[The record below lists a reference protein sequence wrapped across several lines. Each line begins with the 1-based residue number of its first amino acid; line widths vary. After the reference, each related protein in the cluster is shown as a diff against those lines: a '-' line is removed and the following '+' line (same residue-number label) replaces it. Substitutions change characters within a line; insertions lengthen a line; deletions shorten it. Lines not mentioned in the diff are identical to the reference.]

1 MHMAEKEQAGP
12 QLYALLIGIDC
23 YLPLKPSDTPNP
35 MNLRGCV
42 GDINRA
48 EEFLS
53 TRLSLA
59 ANHILKLTATT
70 DVCATQPAEP
80 PDKWP
85 TRENIVNAFRWL
97 DEVAAPGDQIYVH
110 YSGHGGRVRTPPRFQ
125 HLKWGGDMDEVLVP
139 TDYSLTEDNFLR
151 DFELA
156 HILRG
161 YVDRQLNVTVVL
173 DSCHSGGA
181 TRGEPAFTGLEQNG
195 IAVRTIEEVRDT
207 LPPPRIPVASDAE
220 LAATWQALAAKPT
233 RDFHVGNAWQ
243 LEPEGYL
250 LLAACR
256 ASEYAY
262 EQAFDGTQHS
272 GALTYWL
279 LDSLER
285 LGADVSAKTLYDRVL
300 AKVHSYFRQQT
311 PQLQGVT
318 DRAFFGPGR
327 ANTPAWVNV
336 LQVAEAA
343 DEVELNV
350 GQAQGVS
357 RDARFAIYPRGET
370 DFTRVERRRA
380 LASIKTLGA
389 TSSRATIIERFS
401 AEAVEQGDQAVLL
414 ESGQPNVRRTL
425 RVVAPAAGHAPT
437 ELATALQ
444 DVEHNITRRG
454 GSFLQSAA
462 DGERADFL
470 VSINERGE
478 FVVGDASGTPFPHL
492 RPTLNVADV
501 SAPFYLVE
509 RLVHLAKYLNVHELD
524 NCDPFSPLRRTLS
537 AELLGVQADYV
548 MGDKPAPQPLAQGA
562 RLKTGEWTFLKISNS
577 SSQVLNVTVLD
588 LRPNWSIG
596 QLYPAGAAF
605 YEPLDPGR
613 SVELPLRASLPQ
625 GYDEGRDVLKVMGT
639 VGPSN
644 FRWLELSALDEPDKG
659 RTGWRG
665 SSATPL
671 DEFLAA
677 FMNDGSGFRD
687 LIVEANASHEW
698 TTVQVEIDVRS
709 GGGKN

>member
-1 MHMAEKEQAGP
+1 MAEKDQAEP
-12 QLYALLIGIDC
+12 NLYALLIGIDC

-35 MNLRGCV
+35 MNLHGCV
-42 GDINRA
+42 SDINRT
-48 EEFLS
+48 EGFLR
-53 TRLSLA
+53 TQLGLA
-59 ANHILKLTATT
+59 DDHILKLTAT
-70 DVCATQPAEP
+70 DAGAGQPVEP

-85 TRENIVNAFRWL
+85 SRENIVNAFRWL
-97 DEVAAPGDQIYVH
+97 DKVAAPGDQIYVH

-125 HLKWGGDMDEVLVP
+125 HLKWGADMDEVLVP

-161 YVDRQLNVTVVL
+161 YVNRQLIVTVVL

-181 TRGEPAFTGLEQNG
+181 ARSESALAGLEQNG
-195 IAVRTIEEVRDT
+195 VAVRTIDEVRAV
-207 LPPPRIPVASDAE
+207 LPPPRILVASDEE
-220 LAATWQALAAKPT
+220 LAATCQTLASKPT
-233 RDFHVGNAWQ
+233 RDFDVGNVWQ

-262 EQAFDGTQHS
+262 EQAFDGAGHS

-285 LGADVSAKTLYDRVL
+285 LGTDVPAKTLYDRVL
-300 AKVHSYFRQQT
+300 AKVHSYFRRQT

-318 DRAFFGPGR
+318 DRALFGVKR
-327 ANTPAWVNV
+327 ARLPNWVNV
-336 LQVAEAA
+336 LQMSEAD

-357 RDARFAIYPRGET
+357 LGARFAIYPRGET
-370 DFTRVERRRA
+370 DLTRVERRRA
-380 LASIKTLGA
+380 LASIKTVGA
-389 TSSRATIIERFS
+389 TSSRARVERLRD
-401 AEAVEQGDQAVLL
+401 EAVEQGDQAVLL
-414 ESGQPNVRRTL
+414 GAGRPNLRRTL
-425 RVVAPAAGHAPT
+425 RLVAPEAGHAPA
-437 ELATALQ
+437 ELAAALR
-444 DVEHNITRRG
+444 DVEHNVTRRS
-454 GSFLQSAA
+454 GSFLQLATA
-462 DGERADFL
+462 GQRADFL
-470 VSINERGE
+470 VTINERGE
-478 FVVGDASGTPFPHL
+478 FLIGDASGTPLPHL
-492 RPTLNVADV
+492 RPALNVIDV

-524 NCDPFSPLRRTLS
+524 NCDPFSPLRGTFS
-537 AELLGVQADYV
+537 AELLGVQTDYV
-548 MGDKPAPQPLAQGA
+548 MGDKLAPQPLAQGTP
-562 RLKTGEWTFLKISNS
+562 LKTGEWTFLKISNNS
-577 SSQVLNVTVLD
+577 AQVLNVTVLD
-588 LRPNWSIG
+588 LRPNWSIS

-605 YEPLDPGR
+605 YESLDPGR
-613 SVELPLRASLPQ
+613 SIELPLRANLLQ

-644 FRWLELSALDEPDKG
+644 FRWLELPALDEPDKG
-659 RTGWRG
+659 RTEWRG
-665 SSATPL
+665 SPASPL

-687 LIVEANASHEW
+687 LIVETNASHEW
-698 TTVQVEIDVRS
+698 TTVQVEIDVHRQD
-709 GGGKN
+709 

>member
-1 MHMAEKEQAGP
+1 MAEKEQAGP
-12 QLYALLIGIDC
+12 NLYALLIGIDC
-23 YLPLKPSDTPNP
+23 YLPLVPSDTPNP

-42 GDINRA
+42 SDINRA
-48 EEFLS
+48 EDFLR
-53 TRLSLA
+53 TRLNLA
-59 ANHILKLTATT
+59 ADHILKLTAT
-70 DVCATQPAEP
+70 DVGTTQPPEP

-85 TRENIVNAFRWL
+85 TRENIINAFRWL
-97 DEVAAPGDQIYVH
+97 DKVVAPGDQIYTH
-110 YSGHGGRVRTPPRFQ
+110 YSGHGGRVRTPSRFR

-139 TDYSLTEDNFLR
+139 TDYNLTEDNFLR

-161 YVDRQLNVTVVL
+161 YVERQLNVTVVL

-181 TRGEPAFTGLEQNG
+181 TRSEAAFAGLNQNG
-195 IAVRTIEEVRDT
+195 IAVRTIGEVRDT
-207 LPPPRIPVASDAE
+207 LPPPRTPVASDAE
-220 LAATWQALAAKPT
+220 LAVDCQALATKPT
-233 RDFHVGNAWQ
+233 RDFQVGNAWQ

-262 EQAFDGTQHS
+262 EQVFDGEGKS

-285 LGADVSAKTLYDRVL
+285 LGADVPAKTLYDRVL
-300 AKVHSYFRQQT
+300 AKVHSYFRRQT

-318 DRAFFGPGR
+318 DRALFGAGR
-327 ANTPAWVNV
+327 ASTRDWVNV

-370 DFTRVERRRA
+370 DFTRVERRLA

-389 TSSRATIIERFS
+389 TSSRATIIERLRV
-401 AEAVEQGDQAVLL
+401 EAVEQGDLAVLL
-414 ESGQPNVRRTL
+414 ESGRPNVRRTL
-425 RVVAPAAGHAPT
+425 RLVTPAAGHAPA
-437 ELATALQ
+437 ELTAALQ

-454 GSFLQSAA
+454 GSFLQLAA
-462 DGERADFL
+462 GGERADFL
-470 VSINERGE
+470 VSVNERGE
-478 FVVGDASGTPFPHL
+478 FVVGDTSGTPFPHL
-492 RPTLNVADV
+492 RPALDIADV

-524 NCDPFSPLRRTLS
+524 NCDPFSPLRHTLS

-548 MGDKPAPQPLAQGA
+548 MGDSPTPQPLAQGA
-562 RLKTGEWTFLKISNS
+562 PLKTGEWTFLKISNS

-588 LRPNWSIG
+588 LRPNWSIS
-596 QLYPAGAAF
+596 QLYPTGAAF
-605 YEPLDPGR
+605 FEPLDPGC
-613 SVELPLRASLPQ
+613 SITLPLRASMPQ

-644 FRWLELSALDEPDKG
+644 FRWLELPALDEPDKG
-659 RTGWRG
+659 RAGWRG
-665 SSATPL
+665 AVATPL

-677 FMNDGSGFRD
+677 FMDDGSGFRD
-687 LIVEANASHEW
+687 LTVEANAGHEW
-698 TTVQVEIDVRS
+698 TTVQVEIEVLL
-709 GGGKN
+709 

>member
-1 MHMAEKEQAGP
+1 MPEKKQTKP
-12 QLYALLIGIDC
+12 NLYALLIGINC
-23 YLPLKPSDTPNP
+23 YLPLNPSDKPNP

-42 GDINRA
+42 GDINRT
-48 EEFLS
+48 EEFLR
-53 TRLSLA
+53 TQLGLPA
-59 ANHILKLTATT
+59 DHILKLTATDAGAPLPT
-70 DVCATQPAEP
+70 EP

-97 DEVAAPGDQIYVH
+97 DEVTAPGDQIYVH

-139 TDYSLTEDNFLR
+139 ADYSLTEDNFLR

-181 TRGEPAFTGLEQNG
+181 TRTESGFPSLELNG
-195 IAVRTIEEVRDT
+195 IAVRTIEDVRDT
-207 LPPPRIPVASDAE
+207 LPPPRIPVATDAE
-220 LAATWQALAAKPT
+220 LMAACQGLAAKPT
-233 RDFHVGNAWQ
+233 RDFQVGNAWQ

-256 ASEYAY
+256 PSEYAY
-262 EQAFDGTQHS
+262 EQVFDGVGQS

-279 LDSLER
+279 LNSLEQ
-285 LGADVSAKTLYDRVL
+285 LGVDASAKTLYDRVL

-318 DRAFFGPGR
+318 DRGLFGPKR
-327 ANTPAWVNV
+327 ASTPSSVTV
-336 LQVAEAA
+336 LQVAD

-357 RDARFAIYPRGET
+357 RDARFAIYPQGET
-370 DFTRVERRRA
+370 NFTRVERRRA
-380 LASIKTLGA
+380 LATIKQLGA
-389 TSSRATIIERFS
+389 TSSRATIVERFRD
-401 AEAVEQGDQAVLL
+401 EAVQQGDQAVLL
-414 ESGQPNVRRTL
+414 ESGRPKVRRTL
-425 RVVAPAAGHAPT
+425 RLIAPAAGHAPA
-437 ELATALQ
+437 ELAAALQ

-454 GSFLQSAA
+454 GSFLQPTT

-470 VSINERGE
+470 VSVNERGE

-492 RPTLNVADV
+492 RPALNGADV
-501 SAPFYLVE
+501 SSPFYLVE
-509 RLVHLAKYLNVHELD
+509 RLVHLSKYLNVHELD

-537 AELLGVQADYV
+537 VELLGVQADYV
-548 MGDKPAPQPLAQGA
+548 MGDKPSPQPLAQGA
-562 RLKTGEWTFLKISNS
+562 PLQAGEWTFLKITNN
-577 SSQVLNVTVLD
+577 SSQVLNITVLD

-605 YEPLDPGR
+605 FEPVDPGQ
-613 SVELPLRASLPQ
+613 SLELPLRASLPQ

-644 FRWLELSALDEPDKG
+644 FRWLELPALDEPDKG
-659 RTGWRG
+659 HTGWRG
-665 SSATPL
+665 SSTTPL

-677 FMNDGSGFRD
+677 FMNGGPGFRD
-687 LIVEANASHEW
+687 LTFEANASHEW
-698 TTVQVEIDVRS
+698 TTVQIEIDVRNGS
-709 GGGKN
+709 GKN

>member
-1 MHMAEKEQAGP
+1 MHMAEKGQAGP
-12 QLYALLIGIDC
+12 HLYALLIGIDC

-48 EEFLS
+48 EEFLT
-53 TRLSLA
+53 TRLGLA
-59 ANHILKLTATT
+59 ADHILKLTAT
-70 DVCATQPAEP
+70 DVGATQPAEP
-80 PDKWP
+80 LHKWP
-85 TRENIVNAFRWL
+85 TRENIVNAFLRL
-97 DEVAAPGDQIYVH
+97 GEMAASGDQIYIH
-110 YSGHGGRVRTPPRFQ
+110 YSGHGGRVKTPPRFQ

-156 HILRG
+156 HILRA
-161 YVDRQLNVTVVL
+161 YVDRRLNVTLVL

-181 TRGEPAFTGLEQNG
+181 TRGEPAFPGLEQNG
-195 IAVRTIEEVRDT
+195 IAVRTIEDVRDT

-220 LAATWQALAAKPT
+220 LATTFQALAVNPT
-233 RDFHVGNAWQ
+233 RDFQVGNAWQ
-243 LEPEGYL
+243 LEPKGYL

-262 EQAFDGTQHS
+262 EQVFDGARQS

-285 LGADVSAKTLYDRVL
+285 LGADVPAKTLYNRVL
-300 AKVHSYFRQQT
+300 AKVHTYFRQQT

-318 DRAFFGPGR
+318 DRAFFGAGR
-327 ANTPAWVNV
+327 ASTPDWVNV
-336 LQVAEAA
+336 LQVAD

-389 TSSRATIIERFS
+389 TSSRAKIIERFS
-401 AEAVEQGDQAVLL
+401 AEAVEQGDQAMLL
-414 ESGQPNVRRTL
+414 ESGRPNVRRTL
-425 RVVAPAAGHAPT
+425 RLEAPAAGHAPA

-470 VSINERGE
+470 VSVNERGE

-492 RPTLNVADV
+492 RPALNVADV

-537 AELLGVQADYV
+537 AELLGVQVDYV
-548 MGDKPAPQPLAQGA
+548 MGDKPAPKPLTQGA
-562 RLKTGEWTFLKISNS
+562 PLQTGEWTFLKISNS

-605 YEPLDPGR
+605 YEQLDPGR
-613 SVELPLRASLPQ
+613 SIDLPLRASLPQ
-625 GYDEGRDVLKVMGT
+625 GYDGGRDVLKVMGT

-644 FRWLELSALDEPDKG
+644 FRWLELPALDEPDKG
-659 RTGWRG
+659 HTGWRG
-665 SSATPL
+665 SSATQL
-671 DEFLAA
+671 DEFMAA
-677 FMNDGSGFRD
+677 FMNNGSGFRD
-687 LIVEANASHEW
+687 LTAEANASHEW

-709 GGGKN
+709 GSGKN

>member
-1 MHMAEKEQAGP
+1 
-12 QLYALLIGIDC
+12 
-23 YLPLKPSDTPNP
+23 
-35 MNLRGCV
+35 
-42 GDINRA
+42 
-48 EEFLS
+48 
-53 TRLSLA
+53 
-59 ANHILKLTATT
+59 
-70 DVCATQPAEP
+70 
-80 PDKWP
+80 
-85 TRENIVNAFRWL
+85 
-97 DEVAAPGDQIYVH
+97 
-110 YSGHGGRVRTPPRFQ
+110 
-125 HLKWGGDMDEVLVP
+125 MDEVHVP

-161 YVDRQLNVTVVL
+161 YVARQLNVTVVL

-181 TRGEPAFTGLEQNG
+181 TRGEPAFAGLEQNG
-195 IAVRTIEEVRDT
+195 IAVRSIDEVTDT
-207 LPPPRIPVASDAE
+207 LPPTRFPVATDAE
-220 LAATWQALAAKPT
+220 LVAACQALAANRT
-233 RDFHVGNAWQ
+233 RDFRVGNAWQ

-256 ASEYAY
+256 PSEFAY
-262 EQAFDGTQHS
+262 EQVFDGAGQS

-285 LGADVSAKTLYDRVL
+285 LGADAPAKTLYDRVL

-318 DRAFFGPGR
+318 DRALFGAGR
-327 ANTPAWVNV
+327 ASAPNWVNV
-336 LQVAEAA
+336 LQVAD

-357 RDARFAIYPRGET
+357 RDARFAIYPHGET

-380 LASIKTLGA
+380 LATITTLGA
-389 TSSRATIIERFS
+389 TSSRATIIERFR
-401 AEAVEQGDQAVLL
+401 AEAIEQGDQAVLL
-414 ESGQPNVRRTL
+414 ESGRPNVRRTL
-425 RVVAPAAGHAPT
+425 RMIAPAAGDAPA
-437 ELATALQ
+437 ELAAALQ
-444 DVEHNITRRG
+444 DIEHNITRRG

-470 VSINERGE
+470 VSVNERGE
-478 FVVGDASGTPFPHL
+478 FVVGDASGTSFPHL
-492 RPTLNVADV
+492 RPALNVADV
-501 SAPFYLVE
+501 SAPFYMVE

-537 AELLGVQADYV
+537 AELL
-548 MGDKPAPQPLAQGA
+548 AQGA
-562 RLKTGEWTFLKISNS
+562 PLQTGDWTFLRISNS
-577 SSQVLNVTVLD
+577 SSEVLNVTVLD

-605 YEPLDPGR
+605 FEPLDPGR
-613 SVELPLRASLPQ
+613 SIELPLRASLPQ

-644 FRWLELSALDEPDKG
+644 FRWLKLPALDEPDKG

-665 SSATPL
+665 SSATRL

-677 FMNDGSGFRD
+677 FINGGSGFRD
-687 LIVEANASHEW
+687 LTVEANASHEW

-709 GGGKN
+709 DGGTNEFCYATATGSGSCPKEDTRGRNPRD

>member
-1 MHMAEKEQAGP
+1 MPEKEQTRP
-12 QLYALLIGIDC
+12 NLYALLIGINC
-23 YLPLKPSDTPNP
+23 YLPLNPSDKPNP

-48 EEFLS
+48 EEFLR
-53 TRLSLA
+53 TQLGMPA
-59 ANHILKLTATT
+59 DHILKLTAT
-70 DVCATQPAEP
+70 DAGAPQPAEP

-85 TRENIVNAFRWL
+85 TRENIIKAFHWL
-97 DEVAAPGDQIYVH
+97 DEVTAPGDQIYVH
-110 YSGHGGRVRTPPRFQ
+110 YSGHGGRVRTPARFQ

-173 DSCHSGGA
+173 DSCHSGSA
-181 TRGEPAFTGLEQNG
+181 TRGEPAFASVEQNG
-195 IAVRTIEEVRDT
+195 VAVRTIEDVRHT
-207 LPPPRIPVASDAE
+207 LPPPRIPVATDAE
-220 LAATWQALAAKPT
+220 LTAACQGLAAKPT
-233 RDFHVGNAWQ
+233 RDFQVGNAWQ

-256 ASEYAY
+256 PSEYAY
-262 EQAFDGTQHS
+262 EQVFDGVGQS

-285 LGADVSAKTLYDRVL
+285 LGVDASAKTLYDRVL

-311 PQLQGVT
+311 PQLHGLT
-318 DRAFFGPGR
+318 DRALFGPGR
-327 ANTPAWVNV
+327 TTTTNCVNV
-336 LQVAEAA
+336 LRVAEAA

-357 RDARFAIYPRGET
+357 RDARFAIYPHGET
-370 DFTRVERRRA
+370 DFTRLERRRA
-380 LASIKTLGA
+380 LATIKTLGA
-389 TSSRATIIERFS
+389 TSSRATIVERFRD
-401 AEAVEQGDQAVLL
+401 EAVQQGDQAVLL
-414 ESGQPNVRRTL
+414 ESGRPNVRRTVRL
-425 RVVAPAAGHAPT
+425 VAPAAGHASA
-437 ELATALQ
+437 ELAAAMQ

-462 DGERADFL
+462 YSERADFL

-478 FVVGDASGTPFPHL
+478 FVVSDASGTSFRHL
-492 RPTLNVADV
+492 PPTLNVADV

-537 AELLGVQADYV
+537 AELLGVQTDYV

-562 RLKTGEWTFLKISNS
+562 PVQAGEWAFLKISNDS
-577 SSQVLNVTVLD
+577 TQVLNITVLD
-588 LRPNWSIG
+588 LRPNWSIS

-605 YEPLDPGR
+605 FEPLDPGR
-613 SVELPLRASLPQ
+613 SIELPLRARLPQ

-644 FRWLELSALDEPDKG
+644 FRWLELPALDEQDKG

-665 SSATPL
+665 LSATPL

-677 FMNDGSGFRD
+677 FMNGGSGFRD
-687 LIVEANASHEW
+687 LTVEANPSHEW
-698 TTVQVEIDVRS
+698 TTVQVEIDVRN
-709 GGGKN
+709 GAGKN

>member
-1 MHMAEKEQAGP
+1 MAEKDQAGP
-12 QLYALLIGIDC
+12 HLYALLIGIDC
-23 YLPLKPSDTPNP
+23 YLPPKPSDTPNP
-35 MNLRGCV
+35 MNLHGCV
-42 GDINRA
+42 SDINRT
-48 EEFLS
+48 EGFLR
-53 TRLSLA
+53 TQLGVA
-59 ANHILKLTATT
+59 ADHIMKLTAT
-70 DVCATQPAEP
+70 DVGAARPAEP
-80 PDKWP
+80 PDRWP
-85 TRENIVNAFRWL
+85 TRENIVNAFRRL
-97 DEVAAPGDQIYVH
+97 GEVAAPGDQIYVH
-110 YSGHGGRVRTPPRFQ
+110 YSGHGGRVRTPPRFR
-125 HLKWGGDMDEVLVP
+125 HLKWGADMDEALVP
-139 TDYSLTEDNFLR
+139 ADYSLTEDNFLR

-161 YVDRQLNVTVVL
+161 YVDRQLVVTVVL

-181 TRGEPAFTGLEQNG
+181 SRGEPGLAGLEQNG
-195 IAVRTIEEVRDT
+195 IAVRTIGEVRDV
-207 LPPPRIPVASDAE
+207 LPPPRIPVASDEE
-220 LAATWQALAAKPT
+220 LAATCQTLASKPT
-233 RDFHVGNAWQ
+233 RDFDVGNAWQ
-243 LEPEGYL
+243 LEAEGYL

-262 EQAFDGTQHS
+262 EQAFDGAGQS

-285 LGADVSAKTLYDRVL
+285 LGADVPAKTLYDRVL
-300 AKVHSYFRQQT
+300 AKVHSYFRRQT
-311 PQLQGVT
+311 PQLQGAT
-318 DRAFFGPGR
+318 DRTLFGVTR
-327 ANTPAWVNV
+327 ARMPSTVNV
-336 LQVAEAA
+336 LRVAEAD

-370 DFTRVERRRA
+370 DFTRVGRRRA
-380 LASIKTLGA
+380 LASIKTVGA
-389 TSSRATIIERFS
+389 TSSRATIRRLR

-414 ESGQPNVRRTL
+414 GSGRPSLRRTL
-425 RVVAPAAGHAPT
+425 RLVAPDEDHAPA
-437 ELATALQ
+437 ELAAALR

-454 GSFLQSAA
+454 GSFLQLAA
-462 DGERADFL
+462 DGQRADFL
-470 VSINERGE
+470 VAVNERGE
-478 FVVGDASGTPFPHL
+478 FVIGDAGGTPLPHL
-492 RPTLNVADV
+492 RPALNVADV

-524 NCDPFSPLRRTLS
+524 NCDPFSPLRRSLS

-548 MGDKPAPQPLAQGA
+548 MGDKPAPQPLAQGTP
-562 RLKTGEWTFLKISNS
+562 LKTGEWTFLKISNS
-577 SSQVLNVTVLD
+577 SAQVLNVTVLD
-588 LRPNWSIG
+588 LRPNWSIS

-613 SVELPLRASLPQ
+613 SIELPLRASLPQ

-644 FRWLELSALDEPDKG
+644 FRWLELPALDEPDKG

-665 SSATPL
+665 SPASLL

-687 LIVEANASHEW
+687 LTVETNASHEW
-698 TTVQVEIDVRS
+698 ATVQVEIDVR
-709 GGGKN
+709 GGRRD

>member
-1 MHMAEKEQAGP
+1 MAEKDQAGP
-12 QLYALLIGIDC
+12 HLYALLVGIDC
-23 YLPLKPSDTPNP
+23 YLPLKPSDAPNP

-48 EEFLS
+48 EEFLR
-53 TRLSLA
+53 TRLDLA
-59 ANHILKLTATT
+59 ADHILKLTAT
-70 DVCATQPAEP
+70 DAGATQPAEP

-110 YSGHGGRVRTPPRFQ
+110 YSGHGGRVKTPPRFQ
-125 HLKWGGDMDEVLVP
+125 HLKWGAEMDEVLVP

-161 YVDRQLNVTVVL
+161 YVDRGLTVTVVL

-181 TRGEPAFTGLEQNG
+181 TRGAPAFNGLEQNG
-195 IAVRTIEEVRDT
+195 VAVRTIGEVRDV

-220 LAATWQALAAKPT
+220 LAAACQALAAKPT

-262 EQAFDGTQHS
+262 EQVFEGAGQS
-272 GALTYWL
+272 GAFTHWL

-285 LGADVSAKTLYDRVL
+285 LGADVPVKTLYDRVL

-311 PQLQGVT
+311 PQLQGAT
-318 DRAFFGPGR
+318 DRTLFAVGR
-327 ANTPAWVNV
+327 ARTPDWVNV
-336 LQVAEAA
+336 LEVAEAA
-343 DEVELNV
+343 DEVVLNV

-389 TSSRATIIERFS
+389 TSSRATITERLH

-414 ESGQPNVRRTL
+414 ESDRPNVRRTL
-425 RVVAPAAGHAPT
+425 RLVAPAAGHEPA
-437 ELATALQ
+437 ELAAALQ
-444 DVEHNITRRG
+444 DVEHNVTRRG
-454 GSFLQSAA
+454 GSFLQLAA

-470 VSINERGE
+470 VSVNELGQ
-478 FVVGDASGTPFPHL
+478 FVVGDASGTPLPHL
-492 RPTLNVADV
+492 RPALNVADV

-509 RLVHLAKYLNVHELD
+509 RLYHLVKYLNVHELD
-524 NCDPFSPLRRTLS
+524 NCDPFSPLSGKLS
-537 AELLGVQADYV
+537 ATLLGVQADYV
-548 MGDKPAPQPLAQGA
+548 MGDKPAPQPLAQGTP
-562 RLKTGEWTFLKISNS
+562 LETDEWTFLQITNN

-588 LRPNWSIG
+588 LRPNWSIS

-613 SVELPLRASLPQ
+613 SITLPLRASLPQ

-644 FRWLELSALDEPDKG
+644 FRWLELPALDEPDKG

-665 SSATPL
+665 SPANSL

-687 LIVEANASHEW
+687 LIAETNASHEW
-698 TTVQVEIDVRS
+698 TTVQVEIDVR
-709 GGGKN
+709 GGGRN